1 MAITSATQTI
11 GTTRSQ
17 IDGNSVNW
25 VMLTIRN
32 NESTKTLFVGN
43 HDVTPGNG
51 LPIDGLST
59 QTFEIPP
66 GEALCMI
73 SDLGTHS
80 VSWLRIERV

>member
-1 MAITSATQTI
+1 MAISSATQII

-25 VMLTIRN
+25 VMITIRN
-32 NESTKTLFVGN
+32 NENTKTLYVGN
-43 HDVTPGNG
+43 HDVTVGNG
-51 LPIDGLST
+51 LAIDSLST

-66 GEALCMI
+66 GEALCMV
-73 SDLGTHS
+73 SSTGDHS